1 MKQFI
6 EYIRIQDKVKLILYA
21 LSFPIYV
28 FINNLIFNIVTGLS
42 GGRFL
47 FNDVHS
53 FAFPCSVVSAETILF
68 FGSLLK
74 ITLFIS
80 LIICHKKKFKFL
92 TEILII
98 YFLFDFGQI
107 GSMVLCDIINHY
119 TREVKLNGF
128 WYFESNFETLFTYFD
143 YSMYPICV
151 FWSLALGIFLWKS
164 KRFSIGYFSKRFL
177 IMPISGLTYGI
188 AKYYFLYHFV
198 WHK

>member
-1 MKQFI
+1 MNKVFG
-6 EYIRIQDKVKLILYA
+6 YIKSQDKRKLLLYV

-28 FINNLIFNIVTGLS
+28 FINNLIFNIVTGLA

-47 FNDVHS
+47 FNDVYS
-53 FAFPCSVVSAETILF
+53 FTFPCSVVSAETILF

-74 ITLFIS
+74 ITLFI
-80 LIICHKKKFKFL
+80 LFIICYKKKFKYL
-92 TEILII
+92 TEIFLI

-107 GSMVLCDIINHY
+107 GSMMLCDIINHY
-119 TREVKLNGF
+119 IGEFKLNGF

-151 FWSLALGIFLWKS
+151 FWSTCLGVFLWKTE
-164 KRFSIGYFSKRFL
+164 RFSIGYFAKRFF
-177 IMPISGLTYGI
+177 IMPLSGLTYGI
-188 AKYYFLYHFV
+188 AKYYYLYHFV